1 MEGATEKRI
10 DGKGIAKRIEAAV
23 ASDVERMIERGQTP
37 RLVSVAVDEDDP
49 SFESYLRSREKACRR
64 VGIRSDV
71 ETVPLRDAERG
82 LARAVVRLSEDRT
95 VHGILLKMPLPSGIS
110 EEAVFSV
117 VDPRKDVEG
126 MHPWNRGLLALGRP
140 RFVPCTALAVTEI
153 LQAES
158 IPTEGRRVVVIGRS
172 RVVGGPLATLLLR
185 KGKGGD
191 ATVTVCHSRTSELP
205 EVARQAEILVAA
217 VGKPEFV
224 RGDWL
229 RPGAVVIDVG
239 THGVDAPETKKGWRL
254 VGDVH
259 FASAEPVASR
269 ITPVPGGVGPVTT
282 ALLLRATA
290 RAAATLE
297 CER

>member
-10 DGKGIAKRIEAAV
+10 DGKGIAKRIEATV
-23 ASDVERMIERGQTP
+23 AADVKRMIERGFTP
-37 RLVSVAVDEDDP
+37 RLVSVAVDEEDP

-95 VHGILLKMPLPSGIS
+95 VHGILLKLPLPSGVS

-140 RFVPCTALAVTEI
+140 RFVPCTALAVIKI

-158 IPTEGRRVVVIGRS
+158 IPTEGRRVVVLGRS
-172 RVVGGPLATLLLR
+172 RVVGGPLATLFLR
-185 KGKGGD
+185 KGRGGD
-191 ATVTVCHSRTSELP
+191 ATVTVCHSRTNELP
-205 EVARQAEILVAA
+205 EVVRQAEILVAA

-239 THGVDAPETKKGWRL
+239 AHGVDAPETKEGWRL

-290 RAAATLE
+290 RAASVFE
-297 CER
+297 GE